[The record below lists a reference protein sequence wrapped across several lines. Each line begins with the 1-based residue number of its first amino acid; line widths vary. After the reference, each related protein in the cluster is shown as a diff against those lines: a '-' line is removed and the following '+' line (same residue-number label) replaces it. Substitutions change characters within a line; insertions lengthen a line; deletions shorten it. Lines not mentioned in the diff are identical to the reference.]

1 MNNVEEL
8 IYTSGIMPVI
18 KIDRAQ
24 DAVPLCRALADG
36 GLALA
41 EITLRTSAAIEAI
54 ARVTAELPVMTV
66 GAGTVTC
73 IEQAQAALKAGALF
87 LVSPG
92 FNPEVVK
99 WCVNNNVLIY
109 PGCTTASEVEAAMN
123 LGLRIVKFF
132 PAEQS
137 GGLEKIKAL
146 CGPYPAMYFMP
157 TGGINLKNMADY
169 LLSPRIF
176 ACGGSFMVKDDLV
189 SGGYWVEISALA
201 RQAVA
206 VAHGF
211 ELVSVGLYFDSAAQA
226 IEAADELAGLTGHKI
241 QDGQSVVSVGSGV
254 ELVKSSGLGKGYLTY
269 GVLNVDRSVG
279 YLKRRGFEPDEG
291 TIRRDSEGRI
301 MFASL
306 KRSIGG
312 FGVHLQPQPQ
322 QHR

>member
-1 MNNVEEL
+1 MYNVEEL

-18 KIDRAQ
+18 KIDRTL

-41 EITLRTSAAIEAI
+41 EITFRTPAAAEAI
-54 ARVTAELPVMTV
+54 ALVTAELPDMTV

-73 IEQAQAALKAGALF
+73 IKQAEAAQEAGAMF

-99 WCVNNNVLIY
+99 WCVNNNMLIY
-109 PGCTTASEVEAAMN
+109 PGCTTASEVESAMN
-123 LGLRIVKFF
+123 LGLRVVKFF

-146 CGPYPAMYFMP
+146 CGPYPTMRFMP

-176 ACGGSFMVKDDLV
+176 ACGGSFMIKEELV
-189 SGGYWVEISALA
+189 SRGGWAEISALT
-201 RQAVA
+201 RQAVT

-211 ELVSVGLYFDSAAQA
+211 ELVGMGLNLDSAAQA
-226 IEAADELAGLTGHKI
+226 VEAAEELGCLTGHKI
-241 QDGQSVVSVGSGV
+241 QEGQSAVLVGSGV
-254 ELVKSSGLGKGYLTY
+254 ELVKSSGSGKGYLIY
-269 GVLNVDRSVG
+269 GVLNVDRSIG
-279 YLKRRGFEPDEG
+279 YLRRRGFEPDEG
-291 TIRRDSEGRI
+291 SIRRNSEGNI
-301 MFASL
+301 VFAGL
-306 KRSIGG
+306 KKSIGG
-312 FGVHLQPQPQ
+312 FGLHLVP
-322 QHR
+322 RK